1 MEYKNSQYKSIMP
14 SYLENSVLK
23 PRPFYHTGIE
33 DSLENIVLKEEPS
46 PERSTIDKI
55 FSDKGRNLK
64 ATVKALFNEILLRER
79 LNSELLNRMDSDIC
93 KTDSY
98 LEQIKFIT
106 QRQYTPD
113 LEISLSRR
121 RTQLESRLID
131 LEKEKRQEYLTCWK
145 DLMFLKKYL
154 LSAFKDYW
162 NLSNRKSFLGMENDE
177 SGYRNN
183 MQETEA
189 YNWQQG

>member
-33 DSLENIVLKEEPS
+33 DSLENIVLKEEPL
-46 PERSTIDKI
+46 PERGTIDKI
-55 FSDKGRNLK
+55 FSDKSRNLK

-79 LNSELLNRMDSDIC
+79 LNTYLLGRMDDDLC
-93 KTDSY
+93 KTGSY
-98 LEQIKFIT
+98 LEEIRMIT
-106 QRQYTPD
+106 SRDYLRD
-113 LEISLSRR
+113 LTLGFSRR
-121 RTQLESRLID
+121 RTMLESRLID

-145 DLMFLKKYL
+145 DLMFLKRYL
-154 LSAFKDYW
+154 LSALKDYW

-177 SGYRNN
+177 SGYRRN

-189 YNWQQG
+189 FDWGKS